1 MVWDF
6 FGESRAGLAQSI
18 QYHTLLPLVTKK
30 GQKEK
35 EKNDRQKSYGVCS
48 SKQVISN
55 VTLIVFF

>member
-1 MVWDF
+1 MLWGF

-35 EKNDRQKSYGVCS
+35 KKKTTDRKATECVAPNKWFQM
-48 SKQVISN
+48 
-55 VTLIVFF
+55 